1 MAKKSLEVEE
11 QRPTSAGLKFMK
23 VLLAILVPI
32 LFLLLLVVLFSKLAG
47 INPIQVAE
55 SVLPG
60 HRGQTV
66 QPVSGTSAD
75 IRQLNQEISAQKKII
90 KQLQSDTSKKSDQI
104 ANLNTQ
110 LKQAQQQANQTSS
123 AKKNATK
130 AAREQ
135 VYAQTY
141 RNMDPAKAA
150 AVFAK
155 LPLKRAA
162 SYMNMLDNNTK
173 ASIMDNMTAGKAA
186 QLAPLL
192 KADTAE
198 SANTSS
204 GTSSGDV
211 VSTTP

>member
-32 LFLLLLVVLFSKLAG
+32 LFLLLLVVLFCKLAG

-60 HRGQTV
+60 HHGQTV
-66 QPVSGTSAD
+66 QPVSGTAAD
-75 IRQLNQEISAQKKII
+75 IRQLNQEVSAQKKII

-104 ANLNTQ
+104 SNLNTQ

-123 AKKNATK
+123 AKKNASK

-155 LPLKRAA
+155 LPLRRAA

-173 ASIMDNMTAGKAA
+173 ASIMNNMTASKAA

-204 GTSSGDV
+204 GATSGDA